1 MKLYLVRHGESI
13 GNYENRLQ
21 GHADY
26 DLTDLGQ
33 QQAVLTSER
42 LRDEGVT
49 AVYTSP
55 LLRAEAT
62 ANTIA
67 GMLGCQPRPL
77 PGVSEYDFGDMAGS
91 TYAEVRERFQ
101 NVGLADRVYAGEEG
115 RDAFFTRVT
124 DSVWKVIDSHPG
136 EAVAVVSHGGPI
148 ALFCQS
154 VLGLPYK
161 RPMPFVLDNC
171 SLNIIEAS
179 DDTSLERVRRCVLVH
194 LNDRCHLVQSTY
206 EEEA

>member
-13 GNYENRLQ
+13 GNFENRLQ
-21 GHADY
+21 GHTDY
-26 DLTDLGQ
+26 ALTALGQ
-33 QQAVLTSER
+33 QQAILTARR
-42 LRDEGVT
+42 LREEGVT

-55 LLRAEAT
+55 LLRAEVT
-62 ANTIA
+62 AKTIA
-67 GMLGCQPRPL
+67 DVLGCEPRVL

-136 EAVAVVSHGGPI
+136 EAVAIVSHGGPI

-154 VLGLPYK
+154 ILGLPYK

-179 DDTSLERVRRCVLVH
+179 DDASLERDGRCVLVH
-194 LNDRCHLVQSTY
+194 LNDRCHLVQSSHQ
-206 EEEA
+206 EEA